1 MRQLDNSASVVFPER
16 CDAKDYVAGEYY
28 NKKGNAAMRPTP
40 SSKLSAHATGQPR
53 LYGSLGIRATWTGAQ
68 SLHRDGVVDSIDG
81 AMGPTSSSKFS
92 AHAWSII
99 SMLGYT
105 VKKGMETYEV

>member
-1 MRQLDNSASVVFPER
+1 MFPER

-53 LYGSLGIRATWTGAQ
+53 LYGGLGIRATWTGAQ

-99 SMLGYT
+99 SMLG
-105 VKKGMETYEV
+105 